1 MKTSS
6 LTPRSVD
13 AAGLSL
19 CVAIVA
25 AFYFLAAGPLLSRQA
40 DARAAADSIKDENDR
55 IGRLTASLRQSRQS
69 INATSEKL
77 SKFGASLQR
86 AESVNDRISSL
97 VELAKS
103 LGLQLAETTPGSP
116 RQGKEFDAIPVR
128 LGGRGTLTSLA
139 AFLDTLHNKLADVAI
154 ESLEI
159 RGGSAGSRD
168 NAAGV
173 EFSLLLTS
181 YVEHAVPVEHADH
194 AAHTPENALN
204 APADPNDG
212 NADAGTPSADSPE
225 SP

>member
-1 MKTSS
+1 MKHAS

-40 DARAAADSIKDENDR
+40 DARAATDSIKDENDR
-55 IGRLTASLRQSRQS
+55 IARLTAALRQSRQS
-69 INATSEKL
+69 INATTEKL
-77 SKFGASLQR
+77 STLGASLQR

-103 LGLQLAETTPGSP
+103 LGLQLAETTPGTTRP
-116 RQGKEFDAIPVR
+116 GKEFDAIPVR
-128 LGGRGTLTSLA
+128 LGGRGTLTSVA

-168 NAAGV
+168 PAAGV

-181 YVEHAVPVEHADH
+181 YAEHTASG
-194 AAHTPENALN
+194 AHDGQDVLDPSN
-204 APADPNDG
+204 APADPNAR
-212 NADAGTPSADSPE
+212 NAGAAPPSADSPD